1 MNWDDDRPRPART
14 ITVGEPID
22 SHGLVELRERVAALE
37 AEITRTKAEIERKRS
52 IEVAAASLFK
62 S

>member
-1 MNWDDDRPRPART
+1 M
-14 ITVGEPID
+14 GEPID
-22 SHGLVELRERVAALE
+22 THGLAELRERVAALE

-52 IEVAAASLFK
+52 IEIAAASLFK

>member
-1 MNWDDDRPRPART
+1 MNWDDERPRPART

-22 SHGLVELRERVAALE
+22 THGLAELRERVAALE

-52 IEVAAASLFK
+52 IEIAAASLFK